1 MLAAVEGLL
10 DGWPGT
16 LLLVTHDRYLME
28 RVTDHQF
35 ALIDGKLRHLPRGID
50 EYLELAS
57 AAAAGDE
64 AAGGAGR
71 RGQGAQTGGAGSTAD
86 AMARTTDPSGDAA
99 GEKRL
104 TGGEIR
110 ALRKTMASNERKIET
125 LKGKLEATRAE
136 MAAAD
141 PSDFVALGD
150 FQKQLEDLQAQI
162 DTLEEEWLEAAEALG
177 E

>member
-1 MLAAVEGLL
+1 MLAAVEDLL

-35 ALIDGKLRHLPRGID
+35 ALIDGTLRHLPRGID
-50 EYLELAS
+50 EYLELTSSNPSSGIRKKEPKGTSNAPNNRHADTES
-57 AAAAGDE
+57 AKTLID
-64 AAGGAGR
+64 
-71 RGQGAQTGGAGSTAD
+71 
-86 AMARTTDPSGDAA
+86 
-99 GEKRL
+99 EKRL

-125 LKGKLEATRAE
+125 LKGKIEATRAE
-136 MAAAD
+136 MASAD
-141 PSDFVALGD
+141 PSDFVALGNLQSQMD
-150 FQKQLEDLQAQI
+150 DLQRQI
-162 DTLEEEWLEAAEALG
+162 DVLEEEWLDAAEALG